1 MRGLGELNRRGIKET
16 SFGKEVFVFVK
27 IEFNNRRIKAQRLEK
42 GDDAGGGGWG
52 CVGRE
57 RGGREKERE
66 EGRRERERELR
77 WQLDVP
83 GQDPVLYQ
91 KEQETPSGEI
101 GRAHV

>member
-66 EGRRERERELR
+66 EGRRERERERGERDRIVQPLWLLQR
-77 WQLDVP
+77 
-83 GQDPVLYQ
+83 
-91 KEQETPSGEI
+91 QERQPTQIISL
-101 GRAHV
+101 